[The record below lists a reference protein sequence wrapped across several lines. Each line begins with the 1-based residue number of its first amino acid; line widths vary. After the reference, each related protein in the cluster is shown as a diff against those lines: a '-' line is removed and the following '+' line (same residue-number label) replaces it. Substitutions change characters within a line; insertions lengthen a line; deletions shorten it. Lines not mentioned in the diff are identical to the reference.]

1 MTNIFFSFS
10 YIKNSYQSSDQRK
23 KKENSPDSINSPD
36 SNNVLNSIKS
46 SGNGLIKRKDSINSK
61 EFEDHIIDSNK
72 HSKKRNSKSKPIHEN
87 YSLEPDLIEL
97 KKSQPRNS
105 WTRFLKPPFSFHSCS
120 NVNNKPS
127 VATQT
132 TPDNAEDSLK
142 SLKELDIIGD
152 QNINCF
158 LNIENNASCKAKN
171 KNESK
176 YIATK
181 ALKKLN
187 EILPEEETSSTT
199 TETSTTES
207 DISEKVSKEKKF
219 ALILF

>member
-1 MTNIFFSFS
+1 M
-10 YIKNSYQSSDQRK
+10 
-23 KKENSPDSINSPD
+23 
-36 SNNVLNSIKS
+36 LNSLKS
-46 SGNGLIKRKDSINSK
+46 TGNSVAKRKDTINCK
-61 EFEDHIIDSNK
+61 DFEEHIVDNNNK
-72 HSKKRNSKSKPIHEN
+72 HSKKKNSKPKPVHEN
-87 YSLEPDLIEL
+87 YTLEPDLIEI

-132 TPDNAEDSLK
+132 MPDNLDESPK

-158 LNIENNASCKAKN
+158 LNIENNARSKTKN

-176 YIATK
+176 YIESK
-181 ALKKLN
+181 SSLKKLN
-187 EILPEEETSSTT
+187 DILPEEETSSTT

-207 DISEKVSKEKKF
+207 DISEKVRKF
-219 ALILF
+219 FIFDPSILFGVFEFYTIVL

>member
-1 MTNIFFSFS
+1 MCFLCS

-23 KKENSPDSINSPD
+23 KKGNSPEPVDIPDNNS
-36 SNNVLNSIKS
+36 VLNSMK
-46 SGNGLIKRKDSINSK
+46 NTVPALIKRKESNCKDFD
-61 EFEDHIIDSNK
+61 EHIVDNNK
-72 HSKKRNSKSKPIHEN
+72 HPKKRNSKPKQIHEN
-87 YSLEPDLIEL
+87 YSLEPDLIEI

-132 TPDNAEDSLK
+132 TPDSSDNSPK

-158 LNIENNASCKAKN
+158 LNIENNARCKTKN

-176 YIATK
+176 YIESK
-181 ALKKLN
+181 SCIKKLN
-187 EILPEEETSSTT
+187 DMLPEEETSSTT

-207 DISEKVSKEKKF
+207 DISEKVTTISNNYMEF
-219 ALILF
+219 

>member
-1 MTNIFFSFS
+1 MKT
-10 YIKNSYQSSDQRK
+10 
-23 KKENSPDSINSPD
+23 
-36 SNNVLNSIKS
+36 
-46 SGNGLIKRKDSINSK
+46 SGTPLIKRKESLTSR
-61 EFEDHIIDSNK
+61 EFDEHIVDNNR
-72 HSKKRNSKSKPIHEN
+72 HSKKRNSKSKQIHEN
-87 YSLEPDLIEL
+87 YSLESDLIEI
-97 KKSQPRNS
+97 KKTQARNS

-132 TPDNAEDSLK
+132 TPDNSEDSLK

-158 LNIENNASCKAKN
+158 LNIENNARCKAKN

-176 YIATK
+176 YIESK
-181 ALKKLN
+181 SCVKKLN
-187 EILPEEETSSTT
+187 DILPEEETSSTT

-207 DISEKVSKEKKF
+207 DISEKVSK
-219 ALILF
+219 ID